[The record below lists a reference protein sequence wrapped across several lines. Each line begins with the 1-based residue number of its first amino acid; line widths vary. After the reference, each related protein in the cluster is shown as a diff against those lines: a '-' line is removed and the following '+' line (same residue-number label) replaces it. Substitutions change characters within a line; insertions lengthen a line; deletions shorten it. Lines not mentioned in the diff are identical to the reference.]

1 MIWLEIAT
9 EKANLSNLDA
19 ALSNPNGHMVTSQ
32 HGAAVSKEKDF
43 LE

>member
-1 MIWLEIAT
+1 MIWLGIAS

-32 HGAAVSKEKDF
+32 HGAAVAEEKDF
-43 LE
+43 PE